1 MVDKPDLVLYS
12 HIEAFERALRLDEY
26 HFDHPN
32 GLSSPSTSAAP
43 VTGSSRIHKVSAS
56 SDFAP
61 IHSRVDRYDCITLCI
76 LFKGSLFHVN
86 LLVDRGNK
94 KHKRHDWSY
103 LIFRWPLL
111 VSIPVVLPLHL
122 MTHYLIVQIFIFLFI
137 AAEFNLYVLVRQLVN
152 GKEWITACERS
163 GSVIENHECDVI
175 RQGEEK
181 KATCARNCEL
191 REPMR

>member
-1 MVDKPDLVLYS
+1 
-12 HIEAFERALRLDEY
+12 
-26 HFDHPN
+26 
-32 GLSSPSTSAAP
+32 
-43 VTGSSRIHKVSAS
+43 
-56 SDFAP
+56 
-61 IHSRVDRYDCITLCI
+61 
-76 LFKGSLFHVN
+76 
-86 LLVDRGNK
+86 
-94 KHKRHDWSY
+94 
-103 LIFRWPLL
+103 
-111 VSIPVVLPLHL
+111 

-181 KATCARNCEL
+181 KATCARKCEL